1 MDVRFGEVWV
11 ASELEPDPSATA
23 WVPNPGQ
30 NFVIDDR
37 ILDLLPALRVIATP
51 STGRNHIDEAA
62 CARRGVAVFSL
73 LDDREV
79 LDTITASSEFT
90 FLLLLN
96 ALRRLD
102 FAVGEVSAGRWRSRE
117 DLLRGNELSG
127 KRVGIVGF
135 GRNGRRVAR
144 FSQAFDATVS
154 YYDPY
159 VTSSDAEQ
167 WPLERIFSDSD
178 AVVVCCAFTPETT
191 GMVGAS
197 LLQRMKPGAVLVNT
211 SRGEVLVESELA
223 ELLEKR
229 PDLRVAVDVLTGEVT
244 NTHHDSPLLAAHKRG
259 QIVVTPHIAGA
270 TVESQSKAALAS
282 LSALKRFFG
291 APVLSRGDEPS
302 TTMAGPLGMQMKPT
316 QDWEFN
322 VLGLY
327 NYRRSGPFQPMF
339 DFIRDNHETIDG
351 DIVDVGVYKAEST
364 IAFAMYLKELGSDKK
379 VFGYDSF
386 RGFPMEKNPMDDY
399 KRFEEL
405 FADGSISQQHWNEIR
420 RYWNTIGFLKSDVKL
435 DQFSIST
442 SNAFADVSMESIE
455 RKIDFLELDNIVLV
469 PGYFKDTM
477 VHGLGP
483 DKVFV
488 ANLDCDLYDGYKVAL
503 PFVWE
508 RLQTGSYIWLDEYY
522 SLKFPGGRIA
532 TDEFFAGKSDGPQM
546 YPRVEGAFERWF
558 VVKA

>member
-1 MDVRFGEVWV
+1 MSAPRQRCLFTAPFDFLPADIVEAYQGTMDVRFGEVWV

-62 CARRGVAVFSL
+62 CVRRGVAVFSL

-117 DLLRGNELSG
+117 DRLRGNELSG

-144 FSQAFDATVS
+144 FAQAFDAIVS

-167 WPLERIFSDSD
+167 WPIERIFSDSD

-197 LLQRMKPGAVLVNT
+197 LLERMKQGAVLVNT

-244 NTHHDSPLLAAHKRG
+244 NTHHDSPLLEAHKRG

-291 APVLSRGDEPS
+291 APVPSRGDE
-302 TTMAGPLGMQMKPT
+302 L
-316 QDWEFN
+316 
-322 VLGLY
+322 V
-327 NYRRSGPFQPMF
+327 
-339 DFIRDNHETIDG
+339 
-351 DIVDVGVYKAEST
+351 
-364 IAFAMYLKELGSDKK
+364 
-379 VFGYDSF
+379 
-386 RGFPMEKNPMDDY
+386 
-399 KRFEEL
+399 
-405 FADGSISQQHWNEIR
+405 QH
-420 RYWNTIGFLKSDVKL
+420 
-435 DQFSIST
+435 
-442 SNAFADVSMESIE
+442 
-455 RKIDFLELDNIVLV
+455 
-469 PGYFKDTM
+469 
-477 VHGLGP
+477 
-483 DKVFV
+483 
-488 ANLDCDLYDGYKVAL
+488 
-503 PFVWE
+503 
-508 RLQTGSYIWLDEYY
+508 TG
-522 SLKFPGGRIA
+522 
-532 TDEFFAGKSDGPQM
+532 
-546 YPRVEGAFERWF
+546 
-558 VVKA
+558 